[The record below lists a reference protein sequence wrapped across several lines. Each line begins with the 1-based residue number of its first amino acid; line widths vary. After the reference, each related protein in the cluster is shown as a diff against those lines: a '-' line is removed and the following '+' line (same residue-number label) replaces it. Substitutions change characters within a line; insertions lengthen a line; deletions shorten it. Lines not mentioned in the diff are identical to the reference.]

1 MMPERSIGIIAS
13 CATRKSL
20 RVSISPRKQ
29 KRKMEKF
36 NKSNCKHYFRGKCN
50 LAYQIHGY
58 GLNFNSRKHAWM
70 WKCPIGKAVVGCDS
84 YQPKEKK
91 SC

>member
-1 MMPERSIGIIAS
+1 
-13 CATRKSL
+13 
-20 RVSISPRKQ
+20 
-29 KRKMEKF
+29 MEKF

-70 WKCPIGKAVVGCDS
+70 WKCQIGKAVVGCDS

-91 SC
+91 DNENK